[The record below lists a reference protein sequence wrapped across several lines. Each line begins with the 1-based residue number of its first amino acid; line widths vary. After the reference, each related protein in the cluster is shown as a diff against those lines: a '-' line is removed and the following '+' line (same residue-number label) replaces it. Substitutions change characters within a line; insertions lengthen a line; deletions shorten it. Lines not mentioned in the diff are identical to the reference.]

1 MFIYFKKMKN
11 IGDSTIQSLNAS
23 INNSLMTQIDHT
35 SHEIKKDSFNAN
47 ITNKYEKKIK
57 TRKLNSLEIIT
68 RKFIQSVIAQK
79 THIINLKKIAEIIKV
94 HRRRIYDITN
104 VLEGK

>member
-1 MFIYFKKMKN
+1 MKN

-35 SHEIKKDSFNAN
+35 THEIKKDSLNAN

-57 TRKLNSLEIIT
+57 SRKLNSLEKIT

-79 THIINLKKIAEIIKV
+79 TDIINLKKIAEIIKV

-104 VLEGK
+104 VLEGKKI

>member
-1 MFIYFKKMKN
+1 MKN

-23 INNSLMTQIDHT
+23 INNSLMTQKDYST
-35 SHEIKKDSFNAN
+35 HEIKKDSFNAN
-47 ITNKYEKKIK
+47 ITNKYEKKIN
-57 TRKLNSLEIIT
+57 TRKLNSLEIIA
-68 RKFIQSVIAQK
+68 RKFIQSVIDKK
-79 THIINLKKIAEIIKV
+79 TDIINLKKIAEIIKV